1 MASSGPATAF
11 RIAERRAGG
20 CVTSDPQVRSSLAF
34 ASLDRPRTSGA
45 VMHRLRTRCRACDG
59 TALRAFLSLGPQP
72 LANAFLS
79 GEAEFGDER
88 FFPLDV
94 YCCDGCGL
102 VQLLDVIDP
111 EALFGHYLY
120 VSGVSETMAAHF
132 RGYAWSVTET
142 LSLSPADL
150 VVEIAS
156 NDGSLLACFAELGV
170 RTLGVEP
177 ARNIAAMAR
186 ARGIDT
192 VSRFF
197 DYQVGREL
205 AAAYG
210 TARAVVANNVLAH
223 VDNPRSFL
231 AGCAELIADDGRIVV
246 EVPYAAD
253 LLARCE
259 YDTIYHEHLCYFTVG
274 PLARIGESAGLAV
287 ARVDR
292 MPVHGGTIRVWFRKG
307 SEHAPGAQSMMQ
319 EERDARLTDFATWA
333 DFGRAAAANREALRS
348 LLQGLH
354 EDGRCI
360 AAYCAPAKGNTLLN
374 YCGIDT
380 SWLPFTV
387 DRSPLKVGKLTPGM
401 HIPVRPVD
409 TVLERQPDYL
419 LILAWNFAEEIMA
432 QQAAYREAGGR
443 FILPLPSPRVV

>member
-1 MASSGPATAF
+1 M
-11 RIAERRAGG
+11 
-20 CVTSDPQVRSSLAF
+20 TSDLPEESAVTF
-34 ASLDRPRTSGA
+34 APVDRPRPSGA
-45 VMHRLRTRCRACDG
+45 VIRRRTRCRACEG
-59 TALRAFLSLGPQP
+59 TALRGFLSLGPQP

-79 GEAEFGDER
+79 GEGEFGDER

-120 VSGVSETMAAHF
+120 VSGVSDTMAAHF
-132 RGYAWSVTET
+132 RGYAGSVTET
-142 LSLSPADL
+142 LSLRARDL

-156 NDGSLLACFAELGV
+156 NDGSLLACFAALGV

-186 ARGIDT
+186 ARGIET

-205 AAAYG
+205 ATAYG
-210 TARAVVANNVLAH
+210 AARAVVANNVLAH
-223 VDNPRSFL
+223 VDDPRSFL
-231 AGCAELIADDGRIVV
+231 AGCAELITDDGQIVV
-246 EVPYAAD
+246 EVPYALD
-253 LLARCE
+253 MLTRCE

-274 PLARIGESAGLAV
+274 PLVRIGESTGLAV
-287 ARVDR
+287 ARVER

-307 SEHAPGAQSMMQ
+307 SDHAPEVRSMMRG
-319 EERDARLTDFATWA
+319 EREAGLTSFATWA
-333 DFGRAAAANREALRS
+333 AVGRAAAANREALRS
-348 LLQGLH
+348 LLQGLR
-354 EDGRCI
+354 EGGRWV
-360 AAYCAPAKGNTLLN
+360 AGYGAPAKGNTLLN
-374 YCGIDT
+374 YCGIDKT
-380 SWLPFTV
+380 WLPFTV
-387 DRSPLKVGKLTPGM
+387 DRNPLKVGRLTPGM
-401 HIPVRPVD
+401 HIPVLPVD
-409 TVLERQPDYL
+409 TVLEQRPDYL
-419 LILAWNFAEEIMA
+419 LLLAWNFAEEIMA

>member
-1 MASSGPATAF
+1 M
-11 RIAERRAGG
+11 
-20 CVTSDPQVRSSLAF
+20 TSDPPAESAVTF
-34 ASLDRPRTSGA
+34 APFDRPRLSGA
-45 VMHRLRTRCRACDG
+45 AIHRRRTRCRACDG

-79 GEAEFGDER
+79 GESDFDDER

-102 VQLLDVIDP
+102 VQLLDVVDP

-132 RGYAWSVTET
+132 REYARSVTGT

-156 NDGSLLACFAELGV
+156 NDGSLLAQFAALGV

-177 ARNIAAMAR
+177 ARNIAALAL
-186 ARGIDT
+186 ARGIET

-197 DYQVGREL
+197 DQQVGREL
-205 AAAYG
+205 ATAYG
-210 TARAVVANNVLAH
+210 PARAVVANNVLAH
-223 VDNPRSFL
+223 VDDPRSFL
-231 AGCAELIADDGRIVV
+231 AGCAELITDDGQIVV
-246 EVPYAAD
+246 EVPYALD
-253 LLARCE
+253 MLARCE

-274 PLARIGESAGLAV
+274 PLARIGASAGLAV

-307 SEHAPGAQSMMQ
+307 AEHGPEVRSMMQ
-319 EERDARLTDFATWA
+319 AERDASLTAFATWA
-333 DFGRAAAANREALRS
+333 RFGRAAAANREALRS
-348 LLQGLH
+348 LLQGLR
-354 EDGRCI
+354 EEGRSI
-360 AAYCAPAKGNTLLN
+360 AGYGAPAKGNTLLN
-374 YCGIDT
+374 YCGIGT
-380 SWLPFTV
+380 TWLPFTV
-387 DRSPLKVGKLTPGM
+387 DRSPLKVGRLTPGM
-401 HIPVRPVD
+401 HLPVLPVEA
-409 TVLERQPDYL
+409 VRERRPDYL
-419 LILAWNFAEEIMA
+419 LLLAWNFAEEIMV
-432 QQAAYREAGGR
+432 QQAAYREGGGR